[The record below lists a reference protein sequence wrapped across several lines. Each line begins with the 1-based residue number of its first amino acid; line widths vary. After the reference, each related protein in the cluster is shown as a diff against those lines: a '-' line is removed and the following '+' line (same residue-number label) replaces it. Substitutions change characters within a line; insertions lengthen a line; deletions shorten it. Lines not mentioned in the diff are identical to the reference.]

1 MVWYDSHRIFGIDY
15 QNACLPPTQR
25 KMEEAQREKE
35 ELSGNMEVLQQE
47 KEQLEE
53 EKERLQ
59 KRCEQ
64 EEEMHSKL
72 IREHQ
77 VSTTVKVHLK
87 QTHTRPIQF

>member
-1 MVWYDSHRIFGIDY
+1 
-15 QNACLPPTQR
+15 
-25 KMEEAQREKE
+25 MEEAQREKE

-53 EKERLQ
+53 ERERLQ

-64 EEEMHSKL
+64 EVEMHSKL

-77 VSTTVKVHLK
+77 VSCHKSILN
-87 QTHTRPIQF
+87 THTPHQFNR

>member
-1 MVWYDSHRIFGIDY
+1 MP
-15 QNACLPPTQR
+15 ACIPTQR

-35 ELSGNMEVLQQE
+35 ELSGNVEVLQQE

-64 EEEMHSKL
+64 EEAMHSKL

-77 VSTTVKVHLK
+77 VRTTVKVHLK
-87 QTHTRPIQF
+87 HTHQTNSIGRT